1 MAATTMIISRVC
13 VHTLSASSACSRT
26 SLMRLG
32 FSCVQNIGQLHERA
46 LRFLYNDHTN
56 SYNHL
61 LFKSDRCTMLISCQR
76 AFSIQ
81 IFKTV
86 NKPSPPF
93 IAENIQITDLCYS
106 LRNPNDLAHIRPN
119 QTTFGS
125 KSLLSIGRQILN
137 NLPSEMKSAENLK
150 TFKRLIKYWDG
161 LSCRCSACQY
171 LPM

>member
-1 MAATTMIISRVC
+1 MKLAATTMIISRLC
-13 VHTLSASSACSRT
+13 VHALSASSTRSRT
-26 SLMRLG
+26 SLTRLG

-61 LFKSDRCTMLISCQR
+61 LSKSDRCTMLISCQR

-86 NKPSPPF
+86 NKLSPPF
-93 IAENIQITDLCYS
+93 MQKIFKLRTFAIF
-106 LRNPNDLAHIRPN
+106 LRNPKDLVHIRPN

-137 NLPSEMKSAENLK
+137 NLPSEMK
-150 TFKRLIKYWDG
+150 
-161 LSCRCSACQY
+161 
-171 LPM
+171 